1 VLQPAGAPDSPERD
15 VVVETERGSEP
26 EEAAR
31 AWLAAIV
38 DSSDDAII
46 AKTLEGIITHWNG
59 AAQQMY
65 GYTADEIV
73 GRPVSVL
80 IPPDRPDELPH
91 ILDRIAQG
99 ERVDHYETE
108 RVRKDGRRI
117 EVSVTIS
124 PIRDASGA
132 VRGASAIA
140 RDITERK
147 LAEQE
152 RARLR
157 AELDELRRHFTA
169 MVTHEL
175 RNPLTSLWGFA
186 QLMKRRQ
193 AYNDEAV
200 DAILAQSAQLD
211 RLLSDLAAVTQGAE
225 AKMELRRSPVDL
237 LQLTRRSVDEAQAST
252 KAHRVRADLPDRLP
266 PGHWDA
272 DRLSQ
277 VFRNL
282 LLNAVKYSPD
292 GGDIVVTVRDERAQA
307 VVSVRDQGRGISAD
321 DLPRIFDRFYRAR
334 GAASMRGSG
343 LGLPITK
350 LLVEAHGG
358 RIQVESKVGEGSVF
372 TFTLPYGHPKAT

>member
-1 VLQPAGAPDSPERD
+1 ML
-15 VVVETERGSEP
+15 ETEREPGPDGS
-26 EEAAR
+26 AR
-31 AWLAAIV
+31 ALLAAIV

-46 AKTLEGIITHWNG
+46 AKTLQGIITHWN
-59 AAQQMY
+59 AAAERMY
-65 GYTADEIV
+65 GYTGDEIV

-80 IPPDRPDELPH
+80 IPADRPDELPR
-91 ILDRIAQG
+91 ILEQIARG
-99 ERVDHYETE
+99 ERVEHYETE

-117 EVSVTIS
+117 HVSVTVS
-124 PIRDASGA
+124 PIRDETG
-132 VRGASAIA
+132 VIRGASAIA

-147 LAEQE
+147 QAEQE

-157 AELDELRRHFTA
+157 SELDELRRHFTA

-175 RNPLTSLWGFA
+175 RNPLTALKGFA
-186 QLMKRRQ
+186 QLMKRRR
-193 AYNDEAV
+193 AYSDEAV
-200 DAILAQSAQLD
+200 DAIIAQSAQLE
-211 RLLSDLAAVTQGAE
+211 RLLSDLAAATQRE
-225 AKMELRRSPVDL
+225 ETKMELRRSSVDL
-237 LQLTRRSVDEAQAST
+237 IQLARMSVDEAQAST
-252 KAHRVRADLPDRLP
+252 TAHRIRADIPDRLP
-266 PGHWDA
+266 PGHWDP

-277 VFRNL
+277 IFRNL

-334 GAASMRGSG
+334 GAASTRGSG

-372 TFTLPYGHPKAT
+372 TFTLPYGHLEET